1 MITNKHFML
10 ATACLFTVA
19 VLGGCATNS
28 NLSENEK
35 SEAPTETASE
45 TTIIDA
51 APPKMAEETAA
62 ITVDK
67 NSAIPEI
74 STTVDTTEIAETAQT
89 VESDAPKVTTTENG
103 VVIIP
108 LGTTPEE
115 VAAATVKAIP
125 APDISHIAK
134 ELANH
139 RNTQWHS
146 RSFTYRLYLG
156 GQLNAEYSQE
166 KDALTISADS
176 EDQLNC
182 KYSTKHGGLASIDDN
197 TVSAC
202 NTLANELQSYLEQD

>member
-19 VLGGCATNS
+19 MLGGCATNS
-28 NLSENEK
+28 KVSENEK

-62 ITVDK
+62 ITVDE

-103 VVIIP
+103 VVVIP

-115 VAAATVKAIP
+115 VAAATAKAIP

>member
-62 ITVDK
+62 ITVDE